1 MKQCGFTYQELATLT
16 GNLKSLDQGDQ
27 IELTRIIDEN
37 NKSIKA
43 YIDEKTS
50 PENVTSDVSSQIM
63 NDLRKRGIKF

>member
-1 MKQCGFTYQELATLT
+1 MKQCGFTYEELMSLF
-16 GNLKSLDQGDQ
+16 GSMQNLSQADQ

-50 PENVTSDVSSQIM
+50 PKNVANSVASQIT
-63 NDLRKRGIKF
+63 DARRRSF